1 MTRLQP
7 LGSKLIVLPVKNEE
21 PNVTSAGIETVEME
35 LSVATV
41 VEVGTDV
48 ADIFKKGDRVIFPKT
63 RGTSKLYQGKPHLFL
78 DGMPPNE
85 GGDVWAK
92 EVIEIISK
100 DKGESL

>member
-1 MTRLQP
+1 MTKLQP

-21 PNVTSAGIETVEME
+21 PNITSGGIETVDME
-35 LSVATV
+35 LSAAIV
-41 VEVGTDV
+41 VEVGAGV
-48 ADIFKKGDRVIFPKT
+48 ADVFNKGDKVIFPKT

-100 DKGESL
+100 DKGELL